1 MNPHP
6 APDMANR
13 NEDPRKHYREM
24 VLHSA
29 RRLERLNRARPLKT
43 GKAREMILDVTME
56 CDRGCNSCYARRS
69 GRAMDRQLLSRLVD
83 YVGTNML
90 TGIFVG
96 GEPLA
101 CLEMIV
107 ELTREKQ
114 DVHFVIVT
122 NGETLDAGKVKTIRD
137 AGNLYVILSLDGID
151 GINDDSRSPGS
162 FRRIMNGI
170 ALLQEYRV
178 SFGINTVATS
188 CNLDQ
193 ILSGELAAFIDRAGA
208 CTWEIFRYYPVGP
221 ASGHYAR
228 LMLSG
233 PGHILLKRYRQ
244 GLAANNPYGFIYSFP
259 ENDKRRCQRA
269 FKVNVDGTVTYCP
282 FSAWWLSRIDP
293 SDTDDEI
300 TGKFLSRQTQWTEMG
315 KSAKGFCPLFT
326 NTSGYIG
333 FFETY
338 GQLAFH
344 PMGILDPHSPVYEQF
359 TNLNLE

>member
-1 MNPHP
+1 MNLHP
-6 APDMANR
+6 ALDMANMNR
-13 NEDPRKHYREM
+13 DPRNLYREM
-24 VLHSA
+24 VMRSA

-43 GKAREMILDVTME
+43 GKVREMILDVTME
-56 CDRGCNSCYARRS
+56 CDQGCNSCYARRS
-69 GRAMDRQLLSRLVD
+69 GSTMDRQLLSRLVD

-96 GEPLA
+96 GEPLK

-107 ELTREKQ
+107 ELTRENQ
-114 DVHFVIVT
+114 DVHFVIVS

-137 AGNLYVILSLDGID
+137 AGNLYMILSLDGID
-151 GINDDSRSPGS
+151 GINDYSRSPGS
-162 FRRIMNGI
+162 FRRIMNSI

-178 SFGINTVATS
+178 PFGINTVATS
-188 CNLDQ
+188 YNLNQ
-193 ILSGELAAFIDRAGA
+193 ILSGELAAFVDQAGA
-208 CTWEIFRYYPVGP
+208 CTWEIFRYYPLGS

-233 PGHILLKRYRQ
+233 PGHILLKHYRQ
-244 GLAANNPYGFIYSFP
+244 GLAENNPYGFMYSFP

-282 FSAWWLSRIDP
+282 FSAWWLTRIDP

-300 TGKFLSRQTQWTEMG
+300 TGKFLSRQTQWTEMSR
-315 KSAKGFCPLFT
+315 SAKGFCPLFT

-333 FFETY
+333 FFEKY
-338 GQLAFH
+338 GHQAFS
-344 PMGILDPHSPVYEQF
+344 PMGILDPQSPVHEQF

>member
-1 MNPHP
+1 MT
-6 APDMANR
+6 DK
-13 NEDPRKHYREM
+13 NEDPRNHYREM

-29 RRLERLNRARPLKT
+29 RRLGRLNKVRPLKT
-43 GKAREMILDVTME
+43 GKVREMILDVTME

-69 GRAMDRQLLSRLVD
+69 GSSMDRQLLSRLVD

-96 GEPLA
+96 GEPLE

-122 NGETLDAGKVKTIRD
+122 NGETLDTGKVKTIRD
-137 AGNLYVILSLDGID
+137 AGNLYVILSLDGIG
-151 GINDDSRSPGS
+151 GINDNSRSPGS
-162 FRRIMNGI
+162 FRRIMDSI
-170 ALLQEYRV
+170 ALLQAYRV
-178 SFGINTVATS
+178 PFGINTVATS
-188 CNLDQ
+188 YNLDQ
-193 ILSGELAAFIDRAGA
+193 ILSGELAAFIDQAGA
-208 CTWEIFRYYPVGP
+208 CTWEIFRYYPLGP
-221 ASGHYAR
+221 ASSHYAR

-233 PGHILLKRYRQ
+233 SGHILLKRYRQ
-244 GLAANNPYGFIYSFP
+244 GLAANNPYGFMYSFP

-282 FSAWWLSRIDP
+282 FSAWWLTRIDP

-300 TGKFLSRQTQWTEMG
+300 TKKFVSRQTQWTEMC

-326 NTSGYIG
+326 HTSGYIG
-333 FFETY
+333 FFEKY
-338 GQLAFH
+338 GHLAFS
-344 PMGILDPHSPVYEQF
+344 PMGILDPQSLVHEKF
-359 TNLNLE
+359 TCLNLE